1 MAPQA
6 AQAVLVP
13 VLVDRQRC
21 DAATTDAVKNMML
34 MNPPSAFSV
43 RLTSHVFV
51 TVALIYSGRDLCFP
65 GRRVQH
71 RLPRSR
77 HLHLSAIC
85 VACVQSLLALQSTS
99 CVDCVHEL
107 PSAMDQ

>member
-1 MAPQA
+1 MAFQA

-43 RLTSHVFV
+43 RPMLSPD
-51 TVALIYSGRDLCFP
+51 SGGGICDSANGL
-65 GRRVQH
+65 
-71 RLPRSR
+71 LSR
-77 HLHLSAIC
+77 QKGS
-85 VACVQSLLALQSTS
+85 
-99 CVDCVHEL
+99 
-107 PSAMDQ
+107 